1 MLVFYTT
8 FHFSNQTYED
18 GLNYLR
24 TTLLPA
30 IGQHP
35 EFHTLRLQ
43 RILHEVEDSNGRSVS
58 MQFCVPDEAALH
70 RWLEASGDE
79 LLQAVA
85 KRYGTEVAYFS
96 TLLEEVALQ

>member
-24 TTLLPA
+24 TNLLPA

-58 MQFCVPDEAALH
+58 MQFCVPDEAAL
-70 RWLEASGDE
+70 RCWLEDVGDD
-79 LLQAVA
+79 LLQSVTD
-85 KRYGTEVAYFS
+85 KYGTEVAYFS
-96 TLLEEVALQ
+96 TLLEELALQ

>member
-8 FHFSNQTYED
+8 FHFSNQIYED

-58 MQFCVPDEAALH
+58 MQFCVPDEETLR
-70 RWLEASGDE
+70 RWLEDVGDD
-79 LLQAVA
+79 LLQSVTD
-85 KRYGTEVAYFS
+85 KYGTEVAYFS
-96 TLLEEVALQ
+96 TLLEELALQ

>member
-1 MLVFYTT
+1 M
-8 FHFSNQTYED
+8 
-18 GLNYLR
+18 R
-24 TTLLPA
+24 TILLPA

-58 MQFCVPDEAALH
+58 MQFCVPDETTLH

-96 TLLEEVALQ
+96 TLLEELALQ